1 MDWDSLTSVGNN
13 KVFQRGRR
21 ISIDNPYEILPI
33 VKREAMAV
41 ALDTSNNL
49 KLSSK
54 AKLNAVAAATVAATK
69 KEGVPGPNETV
80 AEVVS
85 EPITSDWGHSLSDE
99 VEGIE
104 IVESSAAPQPTNGG
118 GSSKSN
124 TAATEAATKA
134 VVAAANLESLTKDF
148 FALHKPR
155 LTLEAAA
162 SKPLTVEAFS
172 NLTPEGRKEF
182 LRSLKTVTINGSKE
196 KQVNNY
202 KAYLATNKH

>member
-1 MDWDSLTSVGNN
+1 MDWETLTSVGNN

-21 ISIDNPYEILPI
+21 LSRDDPWEILPLAKNI
-33 VKREAMAV
+33 TRAV
-41 ALDTSNNL
+41 SLDTSNNL

-54 AKLNAVAAATVAATK
+54 AKLNAVAAATVAETK

-85 EPITSDWGHSLSDE
+85 EPVTTSDWGHTLSDE

-104 IVESSAAPQPTNGG
+104 FVGESAEAQPRNGI
-118 GSSKSN
+118 N

-134 VVAAANLESLTKDF
+134 VVAAATLDSLTQEF
-148 FALHKPR
+148 FALTPR
-155 LTLEAAA
+155 LTVKAAT
-162 SKPLTVEAFS
+162 SKLPTIEEFS
-172 NLTPEGRKEF
+172 ALSAADRKDL

-196 KQVNNY
+196 KQVDNY
-202 KAYLATNKH
+202 TVWSATNKH